1 MIRLPPRSTRTDT
14 LVPYTTLFRSTVED
28 GDGFISKVSD
38 EGLIID
44 RLYLPR
50 RGKLNAPKGMC
61 VIGKILFVTDIN
73 KVYGFTLNKK
83 RKKVFE
89 IEIPESNFLNDLE
102 PLNQHEILVSA
113 PDVDAIF
120 KIDVLQRSE
129 EHTSELQ

>member
-1 MIRLPPRSTRTDT
+1 
-14 LVPYTTLFRSTVED
+14 
-28 GDGFISKVSD
+28 
-38 EGLIID
+38 
-44 RLYLPR
+44 
-50 RGKLNAPKGMC
+50 MC

-113 PDVDAIF
+113 PDVDTIF
-120 KIDVLQRSE
+120 KIDVLQKRYQKMAIE
-129 EHTSELQ
+129 GTVTGPNGLDLDEANNTYQLIHVGTKKENKPK

>member
-1 MIRLPPRSTRTDT
+1 
-14 LVPYTTLFRSTVED
+14 
-28 GDGFISKVSD
+28 
-38 EGLIID
+38 
-44 RLYLPR
+44 
-50 RGKLNAPKGMC
+50 MC

-120 KIDVLQRSE
+120 KIDVLQKSYQKMAIEGTVNGPNGLDLDEANKPLYVVGCGTNNEPNGQIDRVQLYSATMQYE
-129 EHTSELQ
+129 QHRTHKERLDS